1 MQSRA
6 RLIVLSALIL
16 LVVAGS
22 ALSWAFEN
30 NIIEPSSKNQIEV
43 SYTEGACEQ
52 NGVTLVVDF
61 GELANRE
68 PIIRCARDFSGT
80 GWEIFQATAVDVA
93 GTNQYPVGFACR
105 IEDFPT
111 SAEQNCLDT
120 PKYSEGSWGYF
131 VFTKESGWQVSQ
143 VGSATRNPE
152 CGSAEGWLFIGPGK
166 QDAGLLPN
174 PIPEVIS
181 CDG

>member
-6 RLIVLSALIL
+6 RRIVLSALIL

-30 NIIEPSSKNQIEV
+30 NIIEPSSNTQVEV
-43 SYTEGACEQ
+43 SFSEGACNQ

-61 GELANRE
+61 GAAADRE
-68 PIIRCARDFSGT
+68 PIIRCANDFEGT
-80 GWEIFQATAVDVA
+80 GWEIFLATDVAVA

-105 IEDFPT
+105 IEDFPS

-143 VGSATRNPE
+143 VGSATRAAE
-152 CGSAEGWLFIGPGK
+152 CGTAEGWLFIGPGQ

-174 PIPEVIS
+174 LIPEVTS

>member
-30 NIIEPSSKNQIEV
+30 NIIESSSNTQVEV
-43 SYTEGACEQ
+43 SFSEGACNQ

-61 GELANRE
+61 GAATELE
-68 PIIRCARDFSGT
+68 PIIRCANDFEGT
-80 GWEIFQATAVDVA
+80 GWEIFLATDVAVA

-105 IEDFPT
+105 IEDFPS

-143 VGSATRNPE
+143 VGSATRAAE
-152 CGSAEGWLFIGPGK
+152 CGTAEGWLFIGPGQ

-174 PIPEVIS
+174 PIPKVIS

>member
-30 NIIEPSSKNQIEV
+30 NIIEPSSNTQVEV
-43 SYTEGACEQ
+43 SFSEGACNQ

-61 GELANRE
+61 GEAADRE
-68 PIIRCARDFSGT
+68 PIIRRANDFEGT
-80 GWEIFQATAVDVA
+80 GWEIFLATDVAVA

-105 IEDFPT
+105 IEDFPS

-143 VGSATRNPE
+143 VGSATRAAE
-152 CGSAEGWLFIGPGK
+152 CGTAEGWLFIGPGQ

-174 PIPEVIS
+174 PIPEVTS